1 MLKCFL
7 DEKPYLKR
15 MEMNVG
21 DRFKPALRCFLLTL
35 GLQSFVL
42 ASFPIPQIE
51 NPAKPKL
58 GTIVLD
64 VERILKINPY
74 DFSDFGMRS
83 YSFLR
88 NEDGSVIFF
97 DANRAVVHRFGARGE
112 NLGPLSRLGQG
123 PGELTQTV
131 KPLFLDGRILLSSGR
146 RIIEFDS
153 SGKMIS
159 ERPADPRP
167 EFMIDDARYLAV
179 RRERGAFGG
188 NAPLCLSIITLA
200 RANVPSG
207 DPLDVFGPIIPGV
220 LRKNGLGFIDSWG
233 TPNLCY
239 GYDPVRRLIYAAMNR
254 EYRISVF
261 DLSGKLVRIIGK
273 RHIPVKRN
281 IEDVEAAYFASN
293 AVQPGS
299 AKEIAEIYPKTYAA
313 IKKIEI
319 LKNGYVLVFRIAGM
333 RNLEVDVF
341 DLEGVYVYALQPPLG
356 LSFEYASFH
365 DGGFAAT
372 ELEGDFRVYSDFRVK
387 NLPKIFN

>member
-1 MLKCFL
+1 MKI
-7 DEKPYLKR
+7 
-15 MEMNVG
+15 G
-21 DRFKPALRCFLLTL
+21 DRFKTAMRCVLLAL
-35 GLQSFVL
+35 GLQCFAITSL
-42 ASFPIPQIE
+42 LTAQAE
-51 NPAKPKL
+51 NPAKPKY
-58 GTIVLD
+58 GTIVLE

-74 DFSDFGMRS
+74 DFPDFGMRS

-88 NEDGSVIFF
+88 NDDGSVIFF
-97 DANRAVVHRFGARGE
+97 DANQTAIHRFGSRGE
-112 NLGPLSRLGQG
+112 NLGPLSRTGQG
-123 PGELTQTV
+123 PGEFRQVV
-131 KPLFLDGRILLSSGR
+131 KPLLLDGRIFIASGR
-146 RIIEFDS
+146 RLIEFDP

-179 RRERGAFGG
+179 RRERGTFGG

-200 RANVPSG
+200 RANVSSG
-207 DPLDVFGPIIPGV
+207 NPLDVFGPIVPGV

-273 RHIPVKRN
+273 RHIPVKTN

-313 IKKIEI
+313 VKKIEI
-319 LKNGYVLVFRIAGM
+319 LKNGYVLVFRISGM
-333 RNLEVDVF
+333 RKLEVDVF
-341 DLEGVYVYALQPPLG
+341 DPEDVYVYVLQPPRGMSL
-356 LSFEYASFH
+356 EYASFH
-365 DGGFAAT
+365 DRGFAAT
-372 ELEGDFRVYSDFRVK
+372 EIEGDYRVYADYRVI
-387 NLPKIFN
+387 NLPKIFK

>member
-1 MLKCFL
+1 
-7 DEKPYLKR
+7 

-21 DRFKPALRCFLLTL
+21 DRFKKALSCLLLAL
-35 GLQSFVL
+35 GLQSFVF
-42 ASFPIPQIE
+42 ASSPIPQVE

-58 GTIVLD
+58 GTIVLE
-64 VERILKINPY
+64 VEQTLKINPY
-74 DFSDFGMRS
+74 DFPDFGMRS
-83 YSFLR
+83 FSFLR
-88 NEDGSVIFF
+88 GEDGGVILYN
-97 DANRAVVHRFGARGE
+97 ANEAAVHRFGPRGE

-131 KPLFLDGRILLSSGR
+131 KPLFLDGRILISSGR

-179 RRERGAFGG
+179 RRERGTFGG

-207 DPLDVFGPIIPGV
+207 NPLDVFGPIAPGV

-239 GYDPVRRLIYAAMNR
+239 GYDPVRRRIFAAMNR

-273 RHIPVKRN
+273 RHIPVKKN

-293 AVQPGS
+293 AVQSGS
-299 AKEIAEIYPKTYAA
+299 AKEIADIYPKTYAA

-319 LKNGYVLVFRIAGM
+319 LKSGYVLVFRIAGM
-333 RNLEVDVF
+333 RKLEVDVF
-341 DLEGVYVYALQPPLG
+341 DSEGVYAYALKPPRGMSFEWAAFHDRGFAVTEIEGDYRVYAD
-356 LSFEYASFH
+356 Y
-365 DGGFAAT
+365 
-372 ELEGDFRVYSDFRVK
+372 RVK